1 MILTIPPEIGD
12 AYARLRMSTM
22 RSNQMLSGFDYF
34 LCVYFLTKESYK
46 LGRTK
51 VIKLWFCIKIKGNFP
66 TSQSTAK

>member
-51 VIKLWFCIKIKGNFP
+51 VIKL
-66 TSQSTAK
+66 